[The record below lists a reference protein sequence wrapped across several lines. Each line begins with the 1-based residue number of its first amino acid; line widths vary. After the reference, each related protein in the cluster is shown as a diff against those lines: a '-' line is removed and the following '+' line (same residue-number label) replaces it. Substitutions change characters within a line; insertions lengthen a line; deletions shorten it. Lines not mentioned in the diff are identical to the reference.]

1 MMNVYTIDMMTKR
14 ITKNHIINSLFHAA
28 LSFVSFISYLCRLES
43 SDSMLGN
50 CQQLIIVD
58 DSSDIEVP
66 HLR

>member
-1 MMNVYTIDMMTKR
+1 MIS
-14 ITKNHIINSLFHAA
+14 KNYKIHSLFHAA

-43 SDSMLGN
+43 SDSILGD

-66 HLR
+66 HLRY

>member
-1 MMNVYTIDMMTKR
+1 MIS
-14 ITKNHIINSLFHAA
+14 KNYKIHSLFHAA